1 MTSDASDNE
10 LADATPRGK
19 RTGLAIVFLWFF
31 IGGLAH
37 FFATDVETGIVPAY
51 VPWPRAA
58 VLASGVAE
66 LAGAAGILWG
76 VWRRSAGWLLAAVT
90 IAVTPVHIDMLQ
102 RYEHYANIPYWVLV
116 ARLPI
121 QAGLIVL
128 ILWSTSPAS
137 GPQADA

>member
-1 MTSDASDNE
+1 MMSDASDNE

-19 RTGLAIVFLWFF
+19 RTGLVFLWFF

-37 FFATDVETGIVPAY
+37 FFATDVETSIVPAY

-76 VWRRSAGWLLAAVT
+76 LSRRAAGWLLAAVT

-102 RYEHYANIPYWVLV
+102 RYEHYASIPYWVLV